1 MSEENS
7 IDKTIKD
14 LNKKHSGRTV
24 QMSKENMINTNI
36 EAVPTGCFAI
46 DNIFGCGG
54 LPRGRIIEIFGQESS
69 GKSSMALFFV
79 ATVQKAGGKC
89 VWVDAE
95 YAFSNEHAS
104 KIGVNVEDL
113 IISQPET
120 GEEAL
125 DVVDKMAFTGD
136 IDLIVVDSV
145 AAMVP
150 GKELEGEITDLQ
162 MALQARMMSK
172 GLRMIT
178 GNLSKTKTAVIFI
191 NQVRDK
197 VGIIFGKKDTT
208 PGGKALKFFSSVRI
222 EVKKG
227 KNIIENDEVVGN
239 LITMCGVKNKVGYPF
254 RKAELDLYYLSGID
268 VEGVAFDEAVKEGVI
283 IKTGNTYT
291 FEDVKL
297 GVGRDSAK
305 KYFKE
310 HKEVLDKIIKGLE
323 K

>member
-1 MSEENS
+1 MSEIKTVGE
-7 IDKTIKD
+7 TIKE
-14 LNKKHSGRTV
+14 LNKKHSGSIM
-24 QMSKENMINTNI
+24 QMNKNSIKDTNI
-36 EAVPTGCFAI
+36 ESIPTGCFAI

-54 LPRGRIIEIFGQESS
+54 LPRGRMIEIFGQESS
-69 GKSSMALFFV
+69 GKSTMALFFA
-79 ATVQKAGGKC
+79 ATVQRAGGKC
-89 VWVDAE
+89 VWIDAE
-95 YAFSNEHAS
+95 FAFSNDHAS
-104 KIGVNVEDL
+104 KIGVKVEDL

-125 DVVDKMAFTGD
+125 EIIDKMASTGE

-150 GKELEGEITDLQ
+150 EKELQGEITDLQ

-172 GLRMIT
+172 GLRMIA

-197 VGIIFGKKDTT
+197 VGIIFGRKNTT

-239 LITMCGVKNKVGYPF
+239 WIKMCGIKNKVGFPF
-254 RKAELDLYYLSGID
+254 REAEFELYYLSGID
-268 VEGVAFDEAVKEGVI
+268 VEAVAFDEAVKNNVI
-283 IKTGNTYT
+283 TKTGNTYN
-291 FEDVKL
+291 FGDIKL
-297 GVGRDSAK
+297 GVGRETAK

-310 HKEVLDKIIKGLE
+310 HKDVLDKIVKEL
-323 K
+323 KK